1 MVKKDNKKI
10 EELKKT
16 FDERMHSLEDKKQ
29 ILSETLN
36 SFKDKEEVLLSDD
49 ELINSLIDEC
59 YLMLSELTNILNE
72 IYSVDAGLFLDYYG
86 RLNSERTKVS
96 TLKDTSILFMSHKW
110 REEITK
116 QIQNN
121 RELQNNIEQVVK
133 TNEDL
138 SSTIEAVKKESEE
151 TVQKAISSQ
160 KAVEESSNRFITIVA
175 LLVSLVAIIFGNI
188 SQFISSSIS
197 WNSVIIINSSILLS
211 TALIFLIIENNHLF
225 SLKVLLNNQNIKVIK
240 HHQVTFNIFLL
251 LFSFAI
257 IAAMIVA
264 IVYLQ

>member
-1 MVKKDNKKI
+1 MAKKDDAKI
-10 EELKKT
+10 EELKKS
-16 FDERMHSLEDKKQ
+16 FDERMRYLEDKKQ

-36 SFKDKEEVLLSDD
+36 SFKDKEEILLSDD

-59 YLMLSELTNILNE
+59 YLVLSELANMLNE
-72 IYSVDAGLFLDYYG
+72 IYSVDAELFLDYYG
-86 RLNSERTKVS
+86 RLNSERANVS
-96 TLKDTSILFMSHKW
+96 NLKDTAILFMSHKW

-116 QIQNN
+116 QIQKN
-121 RELQNNIEQVVK
+121 RELQNNIEQVAK
-133 TNEDL
+133 TNSDL
-138 SSTIEAVKKESEE
+138 SSTIEAIKKESEE

-188 SQFISSSIS
+188 SQFISTSIS
-197 WNSVIIINSSILLS
+197 WNSVVIINSSILLS

-225 SLKVLLNNQNIKVIK
+225 SLKILSSDQSLKSIK
-240 HHQVTFNIFLL
+240 HHQIAFNIFLL

-264 IVYLQ
+264 IVFF